1 MKIYPDKKIKKNI
14 SDEIKSI
21 SESIK
26 NIERSL
32 GEYNTDCDNSIKNKK
47 IIWKTKNTNTNKIKT
62 TQKSNKKFTQ
72 KSKRLMQ
79 FDNNIFKSRR
89 RPYYEGMIDNTAA
102 GKPSPTFNKTQLK
115 WVNDLRKYYGFQKK
129 LNFKL
134 GDVDLFDVGIEK
146 YDIA

>member
-26 NIERSL
+26 KIERSL
-32 GEYNTDCDNSIKNKK
+32 GEYNTVCNNSIKNKK

-72 KSKRLMQ
+72 KSNKKFTQKSKRLMQ

-89 RPYYEGMIDNTAA
+89 RPYYDGMIDNTAA

-115 WVNDLRKYYGFQKK
+115 WVNNLRKYY
-129 LNFKL
+129 
-134 GDVDLFDVGIEK
+134 
-146 YDIA
+146 